1 MEATTP
7 RSAGPRSRIPR
18 RHERDARLVPRERAN
33 AQRIPGADSPPDRA
47 NADDRDFARGRL
59 PRRLS
64 GSTASLV
71 YWRDATRLPCRG
83 DRSLLRVDRARRTV
97 AQEKPPPA
105 KPTTKTES
113 AAVECPNLL
122 GNGVKSGQRYC
133 DIVTGTDAKN
143 GAIVRVPPHRGVATL
158 RFDLHNRQMFSAE
171 LERSG
176 RAYTRALATVI
187 AAGASMARCCSGTPC
202 SASSGTE
209 ADLIEWIAGGA
220 GPNGVKA
227 VAPVGTEKVVVEV
240 PESYDAVALVGET
253 LSIPRAWMEA
263 RR

>member
-1 MEATTP
+1 MRRVFLAVVTGLCCA
-7 RSAGPRSRIPR
+7 SIALGAQSRKK
-18 RHERDARLVPRERAN
+18 
-33 AQRIPGADSPPDRA
+33 
-47 NADDRDFARGRL
+47 
-59 PRRLS
+59 
-64 GSTASLV
+64 
-71 YWRDATRLPCRG
+71 
-83 DRSLLRVDRARRTV
+83 
-97 AQEKPPPA
+97 KPPPA

-187 AAGASMARCCSGTPC
+187 AAGLDGTVLQRNAVL
-202 SASSGTE
+202 SEFRTE
-209 ADLIEWIAGGA
+209 ADLIERIAGGA

-253 LSIPRAWMEA
+253 LSVTRLDGSETVRAPGRPIAVVSNAQVQYQPAPPKKATPPKKKTA
-263 RR
+263 RRTK

>member
-1 MEATTP
+1 MRRVFLAVVTGLCCA
-7 RSAGPRSRIPR
+7 SIALGAQSRKK
-18 RHERDARLVPRERAN
+18 
-33 AQRIPGADSPPDRA
+33 
-47 NADDRDFARGRL
+47 
-59 PRRLS
+59 
-64 GSTASLV
+64 
-71 YWRDATRLPCRG
+71 
-83 DRSLLRVDRARRTV
+83 
-97 AQEKPPPA
+97 KPPPA

-122 GNGVKSGQRYC
+122 GNGVRSGQRYC
-133 DIVTGTDAKN
+133 DIVTGTDVKG

-187 AAGASMARCCSGTPC
+187 AAGLDGTVLQRNAVL
-202 SASSGTE
+202 SEFRTE
-209 ADLIEWIAGGA
+209 ADLIERIAGGA

-253 LSIPRAWMEA
+253 LSITRLDGNETVRAPGRPIA
-263 RR
+263 VVSNAQVQYQPAPPKKAAPPKKKTTRRTK

>member
-1 MEATTP
+1 MRRVFLAVVTGLCCA
-7 RSAGPRSRIPR
+7 SIALGAQSRKK
-18 RHERDARLVPRERAN
+18 
-33 AQRIPGADSPPDRA
+33 
-47 NADDRDFARGRL
+47 
-59 PRRLS
+59 
-64 GSTASLV
+64 
-71 YWRDATRLPCRG
+71 
-83 DRSLLRVDRARRTV
+83 
-97 AQEKPPPA
+97 KPPPA

-122 GNGVKSGQRYC
+122 GNGVRSGQRYC
-133 DIVTGTDAKN
+133 DIVTGTDVKG

-187 AAGASMARCCSGTPC
+187 AAGLDGTVLQRNAVL
-202 SASSGTE
+202 SEFRTE
-209 ADLIEWIAGGA
+209 GDLIERIAGGA

-253 LSIPRAWMEA
+253 LSITRLDGSETVRAPGRPIAVVSNAQVQYQPAPPKKAAPPKKKTA
-263 RR
+263 RRTK

>member
-1 MEATTP
+1 MRRVFLAVVTGLCCA
-7 RSAGPRSRIPR
+7 SIALGAQSRKK
-18 RHERDARLVPRERAN
+18 
-33 AQRIPGADSPPDRA
+33 
-47 NADDRDFARGRL
+47 
-59 PRRLS
+59 
-64 GSTASLV
+64 
-71 YWRDATRLPCRG
+71 
-83 DRSLLRVDRARRTV
+83 
-97 AQEKPPPA
+97 KPPPA

-122 GNGVKSGQRYC
+122 GNGVRSGQRYC
-133 DIVTGTDAKN
+133 DIVTGTDAKG

-187 AAGASMARCCSGTPC
+187 AAGLDGTVLQRNAVL
-202 SASSGTE
+202 SEFRTE
-209 ADLIEWIAGGA
+209 ADLIERIAGGA

-253 LSIPRAWMEA
+253 LSITRLDGSETVRAPGRPIAVVSNAQVQYQPAPPKKAAPPKKKTA
-263 RR
+263 RRTK